1 MGVVLINSLNEFNGI
16 LHANKNVVVDIFA
29 SWCGPCKVIK
39 PKFVQLEQ
47 KYSKFI
53 TFCSVDIDNVNDF
66 AEEYR
71 VNVLPTFLFFNNS
84 ELFDKLE
91 GANYDKLVNIL
102 SKMTNI

>member
-71 VNVLPTFLFFNNS
+71 VNVLPTFLFFLKRCRKFSNGQFHPRRRQKEWTS
-84 ELFDKLE
+84 RQ
-91 GANYDKLVNIL
+91 A
-102 SKMTNI
+102 